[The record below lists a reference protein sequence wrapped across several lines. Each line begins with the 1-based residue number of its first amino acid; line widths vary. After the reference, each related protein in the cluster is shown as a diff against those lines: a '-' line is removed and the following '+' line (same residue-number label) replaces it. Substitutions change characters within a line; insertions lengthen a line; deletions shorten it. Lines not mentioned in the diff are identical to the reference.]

1 MSHLLRS
8 VLAALCICA
17 GQGQA
22 HEFWIEPEAYAIAP
36 GEIAAARFR
45 NGERFKGSTLSW
57 IPRRAVSFE
66 VIDAAGRRDV
76 PARIGDNPAFAMD
89 DLAPGLVTIL
99 HETTDTALT
108 YDEFETFGR
117 FAAHK
122 ALGDAPARHLARGLP
137 REAVRERYRRYVK
150 ALIAVG
156 DGAGQDARRGLRT
169 EFVLGANPYTDDLS
183 GGLPVQVWLDDAPK
197 AGAQIELFDKAPD
210 GTVEVRLHE
219 ADDRG
224 RAILPVAAGHSYLLD
239 SVTLEEVEPGAEG
252 DPAWASLWA
261 ALTFAVPEG

>member
-1 MSHLLRS
+1 MSHLFRS

-22 HEFWIEPEAYAIAP
+22 HEFWIEPEAYAVAP
-36 GEIAAARFR
+36 GEMAAARFR
-45 NGERFKGSTLSW
+45 NGEHFKGSTLSW

-66 VIDAAGRRDV
+66 VIDADGRRDV

-99 HETTDTALT
+99 HETTDTTLT
-108 YDEFETFGR
+108 YDDFETFER

-137 REAVRERYRRYVK
+137 RDAVRERYRRYAK
-150 ALIAVG
+150 ALVAVG
-156 DGAGQDARRGLRT
+156 DGAGQDARSGLLT
-169 EFVLGANPYTDDLS
+169 EFVLGANPYADDLS
-183 GGLPVQVWLDDAPK
+183 GGLPVQVWLGDAPK
-197 AGAQIELFDKAPD
+197 AGAQIEMFDKAPD
-210 GTVEVRLHE
+210 GSVDVTLHD
-219 ADDRG
+219 ADAEG
-224 RAILPVAAGHSYLLD
+224 RAVLPVVEGHSYLLD
-239 SVTLEEVEPGAEG
+239 SVTLEEVEPIEDG

-261 ALTFAVPEG
+261 ALTFAVPEE